1 MLTPT
6 LTIPVLAYM
15 TSIKAYKA
23 LSTGDQMSVEALQT
37 QLQNEAGERSVKKQ
51 REKGGRCSEKER
63 SDWWSNLTVNQQQN
77 RTARK

>member
-23 LSTGDQMSVEALQT
+23 LSTGDQMSAEALQT

-51 REKGGRCSEKER
+51 REK
-63 SDWWSNLTVNQQQN
+63 
-77 RTARK
+77 